1 MENGAVVQDTLI
13 APRLL
18 LLLLLLRTEN
28 EKSSGLSRAESDW
41 ADI

>member
-1 MENGAVVQDTLI
+1 MENGAGIQDTLI
-13 APRLL
+13 TPRL

-28 EKSSGLSRAESDW
+28 EKSSRLSRAESDW